1 MRQRRPL
8 LVSLPLVP
16 GILIGVWI
24 GTGSGQGT
32 APSPRCSSYGT
43 GDVRFLEIRRHC
55 AWKRCPGRIGHA

>member
-24 GTGSGQGT
+24 GTGRGQGT
-32 APSPRCSSYGT
+32 APSPPCA
-43 GDVRFLEIRRHC
+43 RH
-55 AWKRCPGRIGHA
+55 A